1 MAILSGLFLNSA
13 LAFAS
18 NKVCTI
24 YPHLKDSYWL
34 SVNYGMVM
42 EAEAAGLELKV
53 LESGGYPNVN
63 KQRQQ
68 LASCYQWGADAI
80 ILGTVSP
87 NAYLDQ
93 INQLIGDTPLFATVN
108 HLNIGVKDRPQFEGE
123 VGVDWYWMG
132 YNAGQYLAQK
142 HPKDS
147 GTVNVAWLLGPRFSG
162 GTKPATQGFYDALD
176 DSDVNIISTYWGD
189 NDKEIQRNLAQR
201 VLELPDI
208 DYIVGGAVS
217 IEAAISEIRKAP
229 EHQNIGL
236 ISTYLSH
243 GVYRGLLRNKVEFA
257 STDKMVLQGRYSIQQ
272 VASFFD
278 DQPYEMSLSPVI
290 EKLTP
295 ENIRLTDIKDS
306 LSPLGYRP
314 VFSVQ
319 NDINS
324 NSAVESASN

>member
-1 MAILSGLFLNSA
+1 M
-13 LAFAS
+13 
-18 NKVCTI
+18 

-42 EAEAAGLELKV
+42 EAQSANLELKV

-68 LASCYQWGADAI
+68 LTACYEWGADAI

-87 NAYLDQ
+87 DAYVDQ
-93 INQLIGDTPLFATVN
+93 VNHLIGDTPLFATVN
-108 HLNIGVKDRPQFEGE
+108 HLNIGIKDRPQFEGE

-132 YNAGQYLAQK
+132 YNAGQYLAMK
-142 HPKDS
+142 HPKDT
-147 GTVNVAWLLGPRFSG
+147 GKVNVAWLLGPRFRG
-162 GTKPATQGFYDALD
+162 GTKPATQGFYDSLQ

-189 NDKEIQRNLAQR
+189 NDKEIQRNLAQQ
-201 VLELPDI
+201 VLELPNI

-229 EHQNIGL
+229 NHRSIGL

-272 VASFFD
+272 VISYFE
-278 DQPYEMSLSPVI
+278 DQPYEISLSPVI
-290 EKLTP
+290 EQLTP
-295 ENIRLTDIKDS
+295 DNVRLTNINDS

-314 VFSVQ
+314 VFSVKSS
-319 NDINS
+319 D
-324 NSAVESASN
+324 